1 MRARR
6 VASIA
11 ALVVVFWGEGAA
23 LGRWESERDN
33 KSEVELGQLDERKL
47 FEEAFDVC
55 VRRAVLAKGPRG
67 GATEATLAAA
77 EEYLL
82 RIEATVRQKTGTV
95 PGWLR
100 DLSFA
105 RSTKDCQNVFRAFLS
120 GETAPE
126 TKPAPA
132 TPGVLETTP
141 TGTPRAT
148 PRPTQTT
155 VREPVLNKKGPN
167 GRRWQGVPP
176 TSTRVIRVPAF
187 PLLWE
192 TPTPA
197 RVAPLPPPGTPKG
210 AASPRAKRTAV
221 APESAV
227 PRVAAPTRPPQ
238 PSPRTSEEVTDEL
251 PPWFR

>member
-1 MRARR
+1 MRTRR

-11 ALVVVFWGEGAA
+11 ALLVVFWGAGAA

-33 KSEVELGQLDERKL
+33 KSEAELAQLDERKL

-67 GATEATLAAA
+67 GATEATVAAA

-126 TKPAPA
+126 TKPAPV
-132 TPGVLETTP
+132 TPGVSETMP
-141 TGTPRAT
+141 TGIPRAT
-148 PRPTQTT
+148 PRPTPASAQK
-155 VREPVLNKKGPN
+155 PVPKKMPN
-167 GRRWQGVPP
+167 GPRWQGVPP
-176 TSTRVIRVPAF
+176 TPTRVIRVPAF

-197 RVAPLPPPGTPKG
+197 RVAPLPPPGTLKG
-210 AASPRAKRTAV
+210 AASPRAKGTGV
-221 APESAV
+221 APERAV
-227 PRVAAPTRPPQ
+227 PGVAAPTRPPL

>member
-11 ALVVVFWGEGAA
+11 ALLVFFWGGGAA

-33 KSEVELGQLDERKL
+33 KSEAELGQLDERKL

-82 RIEATVRQKTGTV
+82 RIEATVRQKIGTV

-126 TKPAPA
+126 TKPAPV
-132 TPGVLETTP
+132 TPDVSERIR
-141 TGTPRAT
+141 TGTPRTT
-148 PRPTQTT
+148 PRPTRATA
-155 VREPVLNKKGPN
+155 REPAPKRMPN
-167 GRRWQGVPP
+167 GPRGQGVLP
-176 TSTRVIRVPAF
+176 TPTRVIRVPAF

-197 RVAPLPPPGTPKG
+197 RVAPLPKPRTPKG
-210 AASPRAKRTAV
+210 AVSPRAKGTGV
-221 APESAV
+221 AAESAV
-227 PRVAAPTRPPQ
+227 PGVSAPTKPPQ